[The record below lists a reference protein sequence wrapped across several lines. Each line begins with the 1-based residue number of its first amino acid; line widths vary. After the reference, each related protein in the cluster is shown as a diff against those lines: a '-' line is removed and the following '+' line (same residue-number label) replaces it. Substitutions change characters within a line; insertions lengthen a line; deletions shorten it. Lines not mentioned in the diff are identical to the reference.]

1 MIGSGPAGV
10 YAAEALVEA
19 GHAVDV
25 LDRLPAPFGLV
36 RYGVAPDH
44 PKIRSV
50 SGTLAAVLSGPGV
63 RFIGNVDVG
72 RDVTLAELHRHYD
85 AVLVA
90 VGAPVDRRLGVDG
103 EDLAGSFSATEFVA
117 WYCGHP
123 DAPVDSFTLGA
134 AAVGVVGAGNVA
146 VDVAR
151 VLLRSADELRAT
163 HVPEHVVQVLDASR
177 IGDVHLFVR
186 RGPTETRISTV
197 ELRELGRVQNAD
209 VIVADPSELELPAA
223 VEAAL
228 PGQQKRNLAT
238 LRDWAGRQPQDRPRR
253 LTVHFHRR
261 PAALTGDGAVD
272 GIVVERTAADP
283 AGRGGTTGQ
292 QDRVPVQMLLRAVG
306 YRGAA
311 LPGLP
316 FDRATATMPNVDGRV
331 VADGVPVPGEYVAG
345 WAKRGPTGVI
355 GTNKHD
361 ARETVASLLADLPG
375 LPVRPK
381 TDPSALLSL
390 LAERG
395 VEVVSWAGWEQIELA
410 ELAAGRAAGR
420 ERATIAHRATLLA
433 AARGATPRAAGVTQ
447 PPA

>member
-25 LDRLPAPFGLV
+25 VDRLPAPFGLV

-50 SGTLAAVLSGPGV
+50 SGTLAAVLSGPTV
-63 RFIGNVDVG
+63 RFLGNVEIG
-72 RDVTLAELHRHYD
+72 RDLTLAELHRHYD

-90 VGAPVDRRLGVDG
+90 VGASVDRRLGVDG
-103 EDLAGSFSATEFVA
+103 EDLAGSFSATEFVS

-123 DAPVDSFTLGA
+123 DAPVDRFTLGA
-134 AAVGVVGAGNVA
+134 SAVGVVGAGNVA

-151 VLLRSADELRAT
+151 VLLRSAEELRAT

-177 IGDVHLFVR
+177 ITDVHLFVR
-186 RGPTETRISTV
+186 RGPTETKISTV
-197 ELRELGRVQNAD
+197 ELRELGRVDNAD
-209 VIVADPSELELPAA
+209 VVVADPAELELPGD
-223 VEAAL
+223 VEAEL

-238 LRDWAGRQPQDRPRR
+238 LRDWATREQHGRPRR
-253 LTVHFHRR
+253 LVVHFHRR
-261 PAALTGDGAVD
+261 PVELTGAGVVD
-272 GIVVERTAADP
+272 GVVVERTVQGAD
-283 AGRGGTTGQ
+283 GRLADSGKRE
-292 QDRVPVQMLLRAVG
+292 RVPVQMMLRAVG

-316 FDRATATMPNVDGRV
+316 FDERTGTVPHADGRV
-331 VADGVPVPGEYVAG
+331 LTEARTPVVGEYVAG

-361 ARETVASLLADLPG
+361 ARETVAALLADLPG
-375 LPVRPK
+375 LPGPAES
-381 TDPSALLSL
+381 DPGAVLSL
-390 LAERG
+390 LASRG
-395 VEVVSWAGWEQIELA
+395 VEVVDWSGWGLIEAA
-410 ELAAGRAAGR
+410 ELAAGQAVGR
-420 ERATIAHRATLLA
+420 QRATIAHRPTLLA
-433 AARGATPRAAGVTQ
+433 AARGSARPRA
-447 PPA
+447 